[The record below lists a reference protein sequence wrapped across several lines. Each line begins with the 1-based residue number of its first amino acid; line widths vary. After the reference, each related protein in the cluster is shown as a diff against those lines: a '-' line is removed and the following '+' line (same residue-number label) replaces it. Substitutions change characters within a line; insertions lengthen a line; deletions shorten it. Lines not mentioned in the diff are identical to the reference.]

1 VNVQP
6 YGLDG
11 HAARHPSTAGRPV
24 RIEPVLVLRHRAATA
39 TRRLRRL
46 RRRANV
52 ESRDSP
58 RAPLRTTPTPSAASL
73 RRPPPAAKRKRPRRR
88 DRCAARGRVP
98 RAAER
103 AEQAHVGRPG
113 RRTGTRHCPHRSKAA
128 PCLRCPN
135 STVTLPPPRPVE
147 TRPSKPARPPK
158 LKPPTLLSG
167 SPRPIA
173 GSPKSLPGPVLPAA
187 PATQRNRPP
196 TDFREQRDA
205 LTAQHGQA
213 ERRLAPAEAELVA
226 AHHERKDCSRRRTAG
241 RRLRAMYVPASSN
254 CTKSSITRTAQTT
267 QPPADDPPATGR
279 SPASLVSSPPRS
291 WCWGRSRKG
300 WARST
305 SLHSVLHAGA

>member
-1 VNVQP
+1 MNVQP

-147 TRPSKPARPPK
+147 TRPSKPRGRPSSSRRPYCPVHRDRSPAHRNRYRGPCCQPRPRRSGTGHQQTSASSAMRSPHNTDK
-158 LKPPTLLSG
+158 PNDALPPRKPNWLPPTTNA
-167 SPRPIA
+167 RIA
-173 GSPKSLPGPVLPAA
+173 AAAGQPVDDCVPC
-187 PATQRNRPP
+187 TCPP
-196 TDFREQRDA
+196 
-205 LTAQHGQA
+205 
-213 ERRLAPAEAELVA
+213 
-226 AHHERKDCSRRRTAG
+226 RRTAP
-241 RRLRAMYVPASSN
+241 RARSRAPPRPRSL
-254 CTKSSITRTAQTT
+254 QPTT
-267 QPPADDPPATGR
+267 HPPPAAVPRR
-279 SPASLVSSPPRS
+279 S
-291 WCWGRSRKG
+291 
-300 WARST
+300 
-305 SLHSVLHAGA
+305 